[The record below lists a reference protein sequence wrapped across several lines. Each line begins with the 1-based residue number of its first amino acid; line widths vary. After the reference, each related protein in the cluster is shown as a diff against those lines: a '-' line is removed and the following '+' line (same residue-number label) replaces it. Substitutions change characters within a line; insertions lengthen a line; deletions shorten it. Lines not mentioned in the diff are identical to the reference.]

1 MSKCVLFKDAL
12 THFFHSTENHLSLN
26 LVTFRFPHDLSP
38 HMLLSEIKIK
48 TMSSLTHKKLWTHI
62 FTWEYSLKLSEFL
75 LGLNW
80 TTIDL

>member
-48 TMSSLTHKKLWTHI
+48 TMSSLTHKKLWTHSFHLGIQFKIVRI
-62 FTWEYSLKLSEFL
+62 FAGFELD
-75 LGLNW
+75 NN
-80 TTIDL
+80 